1 MPRTGRPTAR
11 VVLTPEER
19 ETLLTY
25 VRRGTAEHRLVL
37 RARTILLS
45 AEGLTDTAVAAK
57 VGTSPRTVGKWR
69 KRFLRA
75 RLDGLYD
82 EPRPGAPRTITD
94 EAVAE
99 VVKLTLES
107 TPEGATHW
115 SRSLMAKRVG
125 LSDATIGRIWRSF
138 GLKPHRA
145 ETFSLSTDPLFVDKV
160 HDVVGLYLS
169 PPQNAMVLSVDEKSQ
184 IQALDR
190 TQPLLPLRPD
200 QVERRT
206 HDYERHGTTS
216 LFAAL
221 DIATGKVIGKCY
233 PNHTSRQFKS
243 FLKLLDDQTP
253 KGTDVHLV
261 MDNYATHKTPSIKRW
276 LAANPRFHVHFTPTH
291 ASWLNQV
298 ERWFGLLTHRQL
310 KRGAHK
316 SVKELVHAIEAF
328 IAAHNSDP
336 KPPKWHKSA
345 DEILASI
352 ARFCRR
358 ALDAHG
364 MVELPEGVSDGGH

>member
-1 MPRTGRPTAR
+1 MPRAGRPATR
-11 VVLTPEER
+11 ITVTPDER
-19 ETLLTY
+19 QTLQAY
-25 VRRGTAEHRLVL
+25 VRQGTAEHRLVV
-37 RARTILLS
+37 RARIILLC
-45 AEGLTDTAVAAK
+45 AEGLTDTDVAAK
-57 VGTSPRTVGKWR
+57 VGTSAVTVGKWR
-69 KRFLRA
+69 KRFVKA

-82 EPRPGAPRTITD
+82 EQRPGAPRTITD
-94 EAVAE
+94 DAVAS

-115 SRSLMAKRVG
+115 SRTLMAKRVD
-125 LSDATIGRIWRSF
+125 LSPATIGRIWRSF
-138 GLKPHRA
+138 GLQPHRT
-145 ETFSLSTDPLFVDKV
+145 ETFSLSNDPMLVDKV

-169 PPQNAMVLSVDEKSQ
+169 PPQNAMVLCVDEKSQ

-190 TQPLLPLRPD
+190 TQPLLPMRPD

-206 HDYERHGTTS
+206 PDYERHGTTS

-233 PNHTSRQFKS
+233 PNHTSREFKS
-243 FLKLLDDQTP
+243 FLKLVNDQTP
-253 KGTDVHLV
+253 KGVNVHLV
-261 MDNYATHKTPSIKRW
+261 MDNYATHKTPAIKRW

-298 ERWFGLLTHRQL
+298 ERWFGLLTQRQI

-316 SVKELVHAIEAF
+316 SVKQLIAAIDSF

-336 KPPKWHKSA
+336 RPPKWHKSA
-345 DEILASI
+345 DEILASL
-352 ARFCRR
+352 ARFCQRT
-358 ALDAHG
+358 LEAHG
-364 MVELPEGVSDGGH
+364 EAGIP